1 MAHKGMVHAAKY
13 MAMTARDLIADKVLI
28 GEVMHEHREKLRHRP
43 YVCPMPEDVQPVI
56 PPRPENA

>member
-1 MAHKGMVHAAKY
+1 